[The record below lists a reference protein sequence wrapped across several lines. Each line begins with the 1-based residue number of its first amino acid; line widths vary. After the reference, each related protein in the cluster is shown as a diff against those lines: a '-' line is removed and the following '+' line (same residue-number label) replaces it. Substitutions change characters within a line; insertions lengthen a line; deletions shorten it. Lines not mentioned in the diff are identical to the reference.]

1 MIRKSVFLF
10 SAILLFVFN
19 NANAQSI
26 TLNGKWRGSF
36 LLESGGEIPFNFEI
50 TGSGAGLNLHFLNAG
65 EIYPGGSVIQKGDS
79 VYVYLNQFDNLLALG
94 IQPDHSLNGYFRKQN
109 GMGEPFRV
117 VASQKNKDRFPVTG
131 VQPTTNISSRYDV
144 VFTNAAG
151 KQTPAVGIFKQNG
164 NTLSGTFLRPSGD
177 SRYTEGLI
185 EGNQFSLSIFIGY
198 SPLMYTGTINADGSI
213 TGKQIG
219 LKTVQTFTAVKNEN
233 AKLPDAYSLTA
244 VKEKESRFNFAF
256 KNAAGKTITLDDP
269 RYKNKPVIVTIGG
282 TWCPNCADEAAFL
295 SSWYRKNQKRGIE
308 VIAIQFEIMDN
319 FNYAQQQMLRFK
331 KRFNIPYEQVF
342 GGLAENEAVQK
353 ALPALEKFISYPTTL
368 FIDRKGVIR
377 KVHTGFSGPA
387 TGKFYTDLI
396 RSFNEEADLLLK
408 K

>member
-10 SAILLFVFN
+10 SAILLFLFN
-19 NANAQSI
+19 VVNGQSI
-26 TLNGKWRGSF
+26 ALSGKWKGSF
-36 LLESGGEIPFNFEI
+36 LLESGGEIPFSFEI
-50 TGSGAGLNLHFLNAG
+50 TSSGSALTLQFLNAG
-65 EIYPGGSVIQKGDS
+65 EVYPGGSVTQKGDS
-79 VYVYLNQFDNLLALG
+79 VYVHLNQFDNLLALG
-94 IQPDHSLNGYFRKQN
+94 IQPDHSLNGFFRKQN
-109 GMGEPFRV
+109 GNGEAFRV
-117 VASQKNKDRFPVTG
+117 TATQKDKDRFPVTE
-131 VQPTTNISSRYDV
+131 VQPVANISSRYDV

-151 KQTPAVGIFKQNG
+151 KKTPAVGIFKQTG
-164 NTLSGTFLRPSGD
+164 STLSGTFLRATGD
-177 SRYTEGLI
+177 SRYSEGLI
-185 EGNQFSLSIFIGY
+185 EGNQFSLSVFIGY

-233 AKLPDAYSLTA
+233 AQLPDANNLTA
-244 VKEKESRFNFAF
+244 IKEKESRFNFAF

-342 GGLAENEAVQK
+342 GGLAENEAVLK
-353 ALPALEKFISYPTTL
+353 ALPALEKFSSYPTTL
-368 FIDRKGVIR
+368 FIDRKGLIQ

>member
-1 MIRKSVFLF
+1 MIRKFIFLF
-10 SAILLFVFN
+10 STLVLFVLHT
-19 NANAQSI
+19 AKGQSI
-26 TLNGKWRGSF
+26 ALSGKWRGSF
-36 LLESGGEIPFNFEI
+36 LLETGGEIPFNFEI
-50 TGSGAGLNLHFLNAG
+50 TGNGPELNLHFLNAG

-94 IQPDHSLNGYFRKQN
+94 IQPDHSLKGFFRKQN
-109 GMGEPFRV
+109 GQGEPFRV

-131 VQPTTNISSRYDV
+131 EQPSVNISANYDV

-151 KQTPAVGIFKQNG
+151 KQTQAVGIFKQTG
-164 NTLSGTFLRPSGD
+164 NSISGTFLRPTGD
-177 SRYTEGLI
+177 SRYSEGLI
-185 EGNQFSLSIFIGY
+185 EGNRFSLSVFIGY
-198 SPLMYTGTINADGSI
+198 SPLLYTGTVNADGSI

-219 LKTVQTFTAVKNEN
+219 LKTVQSFTAVKNEK
-233 AKLPDAYSLTA
+233 AQLPDAYSFTR

-256 KNAAGKTITLDDP
+256 KNTAGKIITLDDK

-295 SSWYRKNQKRGIE
+295 SSWYRKNQQRGIE
-308 VIAIQFEIMDN
+308 VIAIQFEIMDH

-368 FIDRKGVIR
+368 FIDSKGIIQ

-396 RSFNEEADLLLK
+396 RSFNETADLLLK